1 MQTILPEKTETQLLS
16 PNNQL
21 FHAEMATMDCT
32 LPYLGYSHE
41 GYVLLTQLC
50 RRTRIETQKQFRA
63 YCYAMKDHMRE
74 FSLRDITDTTALH
87 LFKLQT
93 TIGTK

>member
-32 LPYLGYSHE
+32 STLF
-41 GYVLLTQLC
+41 
-50 RRTRIETQKQFRA
+50 RIFP
-63 YCYAMKDHMRE
+63 
-74 FSLRDITDTTALH
+74 
-87 LFKLQT
+87 
-93 TIGTK
+93 